1 MAIKILIKR
10 QVPEE
15 SAEFLNPLLLELR
28 NLTMKQPGYIG
39 GETLKRVDE
48 PGHSLVISTWKSIED
63 WKKWH
68 SCSERA
74 DIQTKIDTLLGK
86 TTEYEIYTYG

>member
-10 QVPEE
+10 QVPEG
-15 SAEFLNPLLLELR
+15 SAEFLNSLLIELR
-28 NLTMKQPGYIG
+28 NLTIKQPGYVG

-48 PGHSLVISTWKSIED
+48 PGHSLVISTWQSMED

-68 SCSERA
+68 ASSERA
-74 DIQTKIDTLLGK
+74 DIQGKIDTLLGK
-86 TTEYEIYTYG
+86 RTEYEIYTYG